1 MKQKKGFVKVHRG
14 ITEWEW
20 YKDTNTKSLFLHCL
34 FMANYEE
41 KWWQGRVIKIGQFP
55 TSINSLAYETGLS
68 IQNVRTSLNKLEL
81 TGELTREI
89 TRGKNSFY
97 TIITVNNWKEYQ
109 LSNTSPNKS
118 PNTEITS
125 ELTTPKEYKENKE
138 YKEDNIL
145 SISKMVVDYLN
156 KKTGKAYRY
165 SDTTLKHIKARLNE
179 GFTLDDCKKVIDTK
193 CAQWLHNDMN
203 KFLRTET
210 LFGSKFETYLNEQQ
224 IAPSYMVNDE
234 VVEDKATLNEI
245 EETRKMLNDITKKV

>member
-1 MKQKKGFVKVHRG
+1 MNDKGFIKLERKICH
-14 ITEWEW
+14 WEW
-20 YKDTNTKSLFLHCL
+20 YKDINTKVLFLHCIIN
-34 FMANYEE
+34 ANY
-41 KWWQGRVIKIGQFP
+41 KQGEFRGHIIKPGSFA
-55 TSINSLAYETGLS
+55 TSINTLAYETGLS
-68 IQNVRTSLNKLEL
+68 KQNVRTSMNKLILTQEL
-81 TGELTREI
+81 TKETY
-89 TRGKNSFY
+89 KDF
-97 TIITVNNWKEYQ
+97 TIITVKNWQKYQ
-109 LSNTSPNKS
+109 YL
-118 PNTEITS
+118 NTETNTQTNTQTNTNQRI
-125 ELTTPKEYKENKE
+125 YKENKE

-234 VVEDKATLNEI
+234 VVEDKATLDQI